1 MSAMTDSNQKVAG
14 RLRRKRSIRKRISG
28 NAERPRLSVFRSS
41 MHMYA
46 QVIDDDTGITLAAA
60 STLSPEVRSQREG
73 KKKSE
78 LAALVGQLVA
88 QKCQAKNITKVV
100 FDRNGFIY
108 HGRIKAVADG
118 AREGG
123 LDF

>member
-1 MSAMTDSNQKVAG
+1 MTDSNQKVAG

-28 NAERPRLSVFRSS
+28 NAERPRLSVFRTS

-46 QVIDDDTGITLAAA
+46 QVIDDDTGVTLAAA
-60 STLSPEVRSQREG
+60 STLSPEVRTQREG